1 MPDIEWC
8 EVPEGEFLFGRDDE
22 PRWLPAFRIAKYPVT
37 NVQFQA
43 FIDAGGYEQPEW
55 WGDGVSSPAPA
66 PGVWLEPNVPRVMVS
81 WHEAGAFCRW
91 LESQLRESGEFPD
104 EWRIAL
110 PGEEEWERAALGSQ
124 GAGLPSEGR
133 KAVDEPGGTA
143 PSGSVASIGATF
155 QRAYPVGIHPE
166 DEAQNGARDMVGGV
180 WEWCHNATEPT
191 TPLSGTENDER
202 VIVGGVVYSR
212 GRPFSD
218 LSIRAF
224 GNSSHRESDLGFR
237 IVSLSD
243 EVAHSEER
251 GRAPSVA

>member
-1 MPDIEWC
+1 
-8 EVPEGEFLFGRDDE
+8 
-22 PRWLPAFRIAKYPVT
+22 
-37 NVQFQA
+37 
-43 FIDAGGYEQPEW
+43 
-55 WGDGVSSPAPA
+55 
-66 PGVWLEPNVPRVMVS
+66 
-81 WHEAGAFCRW
+81 
-91 LESQLRESGEFPD
+91 
-104 EWRIAL
+104 
-110 PGEEEWERAALGSQ
+110 
-124 GAGLPSEGR
+124 
-133 KAVDEPGGTA
+133 
-143 PSGSVASIGATF
+143 
-155 QRAYPVGIHPE
+155 
-166 DEAQNGARDMVGGV
+166 MVGGV